1 MQDTISKPLIQER
14 TLINKLLI
22 DEVVYMLFIL
32 GKQEESITS
41 NGLLWEDII
50 SYGKKNSG
58 IYVINAPLGGVY

>member
-1 MQDTISKPLIQER
+1 
-14 TLINKLLI
+14 
-22 DEVVYMLFIL
+22 MLFIL